1 MTPAGVVT
9 MTRADDRRGRIETAP
24 WPLDGTQPEVSVQLD
39 DGPPVLVPP
48 ERLHRQ
54 DGGRYTLH
62 PDPAGLED
70 RQVPGSTIS
79 GHLSWRP
86 IMVEEPGIKKP

>member
-48 ERLHRQ
+48 ERLHR
-54 DGGRYTLH
+54 
-62 PDPAGLED
+62 
-70 RQVPGSTIS
+70 
-79 GHLSWRP
+79 
-86 IMVEEPGIKKP
+86 